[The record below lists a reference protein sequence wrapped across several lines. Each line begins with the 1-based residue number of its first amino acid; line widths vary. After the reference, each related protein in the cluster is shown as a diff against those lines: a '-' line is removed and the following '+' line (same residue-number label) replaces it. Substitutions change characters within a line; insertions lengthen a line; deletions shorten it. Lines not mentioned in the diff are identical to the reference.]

1 MMSKE
6 VLSFAL
12 LLAFAPVGEA
22 AAFELA
28 VPVGAEVTPAA
39 ALGGDNAGPVA
50 ESSDCSR
57 GFFSRLAAAY
67 REDAQPADPTAS
79 TPAPARRGM
88 DSPFSSPPF
97 PSSEW
102 QLGGVDYPI
111 GVPNE
116 NSQYPLEKAMACTKL
131 GHWMQDNRIEV
142 YGWINPSANISSSS
156 HTNYPLSY
164 ATRPNRVEFD
174 QFLFRIERIPDTVQ
188 TDHVDWGFHFDVL
201 YGYDYHYTTMKGVT
215 SDQLLHNP
223 RPNSALNGK
232 IYGNDPMIAYV
243 DLYIPWVAQGMVITA
258 GRYLSLPDIEAQ
270 FSPNNYLLT
279 HSILYTVDAYTN
291 MGIITTTKLN
301 DQWTLQLGVH
311 GGDDSAIWDD
321 TSRLTAQACVRWVS
335 KSNDDMLYPCVES
348 YNHSRQ
354 TYNNLQEFVLT
365 WGHRFTPSVHM
376 LTEAYR
382 IYVRDQALATDPSQS
397 HAPTGVPGYPLGE
410 APNFPLGHNPAFG
423 IVNYVNI
430 ELNPSNMMSIRN
442 EFYNDEQG
450 QRTGY
455 ATRYSSHTIGLT
467 HWVSQDLEIRPELR
481 YERAYDFPAYDAG
494 RKNHQTTAL
503 VDAILHY

>member
-1 MMSKE
+1 MTCKKA
-6 VLSFAL
+6 LSFAL
-12 LLAFAPVGEA
+12 LLALAPAGQAMASAERVSS
-22 AAFELA
+22 
-28 VPVGAEVTPAA
+28 VTEVTPSEE
-39 ALGGDNAGPVA
+39 LGDVA
-50 ESSDCSR
+50 PPAPGVGSADCSR

-67 REDAQPADPTAS
+67 REDAEPADPNA
-79 TPAPARRGM
+79 PAPARRGM
-88 DSPFSSPPF
+88 DAPFSSPPF

-111 GVPNE
+111 GVPNG
-116 NSQYPLEKAMACTKL
+116 NAQYPLEKALACTKL
-131 GHWMQDNRIEV
+131 GHWMQDNRVEV
-142 YGWINPSANISSSS
+142 YGWINPSANISTSD

-188 TDHVDWGFHFDVL
+188 TDHVDWGFHVDDL

-215 SDQLLHNP
+215 SGQLLNNP
-223 RPNSALNGK
+223 RPNSALNGN

-243 DLYIPWVAQGMVITA
+243 DVYIPWVAEGMVITA

-291 MGIITTTKLN
+291 MGVITTTKLN
-301 DQWTLQLGVH
+301 DQWTLQLGLH
-311 GGDDSAIWDD
+311 GGDDSAIWDS

-348 YNHSRQ
+348 YNNKKQ

-365 WGHRFTPSVHM
+365 WGHRFTPGVHM
-376 LTEAYR
+376 LTEAYY
-382 IYVRDQALATDPSQS
+382 IYVKDQALATDPSQS
-397 HAPTGVPGYPLGE
+397 HAPNGVPGYPLGE
-410 APNFPLGHNPAFG
+410 APNFPLGRNPAYG
-423 IVNYVNI
+423 IVNYVNVQVS
-430 ELNPSNMMSIRN
+430 PKAFVSVRN
-442 EFYNDEQG
+442 EFYKDEDG

-455 ATRYSSHTIGLT
+455 ATRYSSHTVGMTYWI
-467 HWVSQDLEIRPELR
+467 SPDLEIRPELR
-481 YERAYDFPAYDAG
+481 YEHAYDFPAYDG
-494 RKNHQTTAL
+494 GIKNHQTTAL